1 MLYRNFAIA
10 TLLGAPLLVMIV
22 EAVVPKPQP
31 AAEASAVAAATP
43 APVTPVPPSPPIV
56 MPQAPP
62 VAAMPDYGQPLP
74 GAGQPLIVPTGNM
87 PTAASG
93 PIFSSR
99 SAPPGSP
106 NAE

>member
-10 TLLGAPLLVMIV
+10 TLLGAPLLVMVV

-31 AAEASAVAAATP
+31 AAETSAAAATP

-74 GAGQPLIVPTGNM
+74 GAGQPLIVPSGNM

>member
-10 TLLGAPLLVMIV
+10 TLLGAPLLVMVV

-31 AAEASAVAAATP
+31 AAETSAVAAVDP
-43 APVTPVPPSPPIV
+43 APVPPPPPIV

-62 VAAMPDYGQPLP
+62 VAAMPNYGEPLP
-74 GAGQPLIVPTGNM
+74 GVGQPLIVPSGNM

>member
-10 TLLGAPLLVMIV
+10 TVLGAPLLVMIV
-22 EAVVPKPQP
+22 EAVVPRPQP
-31 AAEASAVAAATP
+31 TAETSAVASADPAPATP
-43 APVTPVPPSPPIV
+43 IPPSPPII

-62 VAAMPDYGQPLP
+62 VAATPNYGQPLP
-74 GAGQPLIVPTGNM
+74 GAGQPLIVPSGNM

-93 PIFSSR
+93 PIFSAG

>member
-10 TLLGAPLLVMIV
+10 TLLGAPLLVMVV
-22 EAVVPKPQP
+22 EAVVPKSQP
-31 AAEASAVAAATP
+31 IAETSDVAAVDP

-74 GAGQPLIVPTGNM
+74 GAGQPLLVSTGNM

>member
-10 TLLGAPLLVMIV
+10 TLLGAPLLVMVV
-22 EAVVPKPQP
+22 EAVVPKSQP
-31 AAEASAVAAATP
+31 AAETSAATAAP
-43 APVTPVPPSPPIV
+43 APVTPVPPSPSIV

-74 GAGQPLIVPTGNM
+74 GAGQPLIVPSSNM
-87 PTAASG
+87 PTTASG

>member
-10 TLLGAPLLVMIV
+10 TLLGAPLLVMVV

-31 AAEASAVAAATP
+31 TAETSAVAAVDP

-56 MPQAPP
+56 MPQAPT

-74 GAGQPLIVPTGNM
+74 GAGQPLIVPSSNM

-99 SAPPGSP
+99 RAPPGSP

>member
-10 TLLGAPLLVMIV
+10 TLLGAPLLVMVV

-31 AAEASAVAAATP
+31 AAETSAAAATP

-74 GAGQPLIVPTGNM
+74 GAGQPLIMPSANM

-99 SAPPGSP
+99 PAPPGSP

>member
-31 AAEASAVAAATP
+31 AAETKVVAAAP

-56 MPQAPP
+56 MPQAPT
-62 VAAMPDYGQPLP
+62 VAAMPNYGEPLP
-74 GAGQPLIVPTGNM
+74 GAGHPPIVPSGNM